1 MVSRHGRIVAR
12 GTLAQMRKSF
22 PQASCVDFGAAL
34 LVPLLVNAH
43 THLELSGFP
52 QWLRHSHE
60 DEREPAGFV
69 DWILQLI
76 RVKRDVTPQQYR
88 SALAHGI
95 ELSLAAGTGAVGDI
109 LAHHGNRDLYRQCPL
124 RGRLF
129 LETLGQDPAS
139 IERLRKAL
147 YQLLEEYSCG
157 ELQLGISPHSPY
169 TLRESYL
176 WTLYRDCRKRGMRSS
191 THLAESTEEV
201 AFVRDARGEI
211 ASRLYPYIGWEG
223 FLPRAKGL
231 RPVAYLDRQGG
242 LFPQNLLV
250 HGVQLEDPEI
260 ALLAERGMHLV
271 LCPRSNARLKVG
283 RAAAGKLHRA
293 GVKLALGTDSLASCD
308 SLSIWDEMAFARQWF
323 AGELDAPT
331 LFQLATRGGAAAL
344 GLETE
349 MTLKVGQPAD
359 FQVLQP
365 ATMVASREIFDYFVA
380 PGRQQDIV
388 QIVRRGKSLPKP
400 IEDPG
405 STDD

>member
-1 MVSRHGRIVAR
+1 
-12 GTLAQMRKSF
+12 MRKSY
-22 PQASCVDFGAAL
+22 PTAACVDFGGAL

-43 THLELSGFP
+43 THLELSNFP
-52 QWLRHSHE
+52 QWLRQSQ
-60 DEREPAGFV
+60 DDPQEPAGFV

-76 RVKRDVTPQQYR
+76 RVKRDVTQQQYR
-88 SALAHGI
+88 SALTHGI
-95 ELSLAAGTGAVGDI
+95 EQSLAAGTGAVGDI
-109 LAHHGNRDLYRQCPL
+109 LAHHGARDLYRHSPL
-124 RGRLF
+124 GGRLF
-129 LETLGQDPAS
+129 LETLGQDPA
-139 IERLRKAL
+139 IIQRLRKSL
-147 YQLLEEYSCG
+147 YQLLEEDACG
-157 ELQLGISPHSPY
+157 KLQLGVSPHSPY

-176 WTLYRDCRKRGMRSS
+176 RTLYRDCRKWGLHCS
-191 THLAESTEEV
+191 THLAESAEEV

-211 ASRLYPYIGWEG
+211 ASRLYPFIGWES

-250 HGVQLEDPEI
+250 HGVQLADSEI

-308 SLSIWDEMAFARQWF
+308 SLSIWDEMAFAQQWF
-323 AGELDAPT
+323 AGELDPPT

-344 GLETE
+344 GLATE
-349 MTLKVGQPAD
+349 MTLTVGQPAD

-365 ATMVASREIFDYFVA
+365 PTEVEPHEIFDYLVA
-380 PGRQQDIV
+380 TGRQRDIV
-388 QIVRRGKSLPKP
+388 DVVRQGNSVRSWRLQ
-400 IEDPG
+400 PG
-405 STDD
+405 AVDD